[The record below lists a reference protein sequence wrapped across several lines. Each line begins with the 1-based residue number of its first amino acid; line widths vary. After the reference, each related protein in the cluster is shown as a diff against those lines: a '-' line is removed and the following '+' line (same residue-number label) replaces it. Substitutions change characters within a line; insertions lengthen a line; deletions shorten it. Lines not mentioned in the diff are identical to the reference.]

1 VIYLDSSVV
10 LARLFAETRQLPDR
24 VWHLELAS
32 SRLLQYEV
40 WNRLHARHI
49 PDAVAQ
55 HAHHLLGRVQMID
68 LIPDI
73 LERALHPFPVVVRAL
88 DGLHLATIEYL
99 RKRDTTVELASFDA
113 RMITASRAMDV
124 ALYTP

>member
-1 VIYLDSSVV
+1 M
-10 LARLFAETRQLPDR
+10 PG
-24 VWHLELAS
+24 
-32 SRLLQYEV
+32 
-40 WNRLHARHI
+40 HI

-73 LERALHPFPVVVRAL
+73 LERALHPFPVVVRTL

-99 RKRDTTVELASFDA
+99 RKRDATVELATFDA
-113 RMITASRAMDV
+113 RMITASRAMDI
-124 ALYTP
+124 AIYAP